1 MNSTNNKKLNAGNLR
16 ALQIVAEGMIEN
28 SVVDKSDPE
37 SITVSTELKT
47 ILKSISSS
55 CEKHEN
61 THDSILLKKYDKS
74 NIERLISYKNDWIG

>member
-1 MNSTNNKKLNAGNLR
+1 MNSTNNKKLNAGHLR

-47 ILKSISSS
+47 IL
-55 CEKHEN
+55 
-61 THDSILLKKYDKS
+61 
-74 NIERLISYKNDWIG
+74 